1 MISQHEFTLEYF
13 QNRPFKDIPHK
24 VAKADLIAG
33 WAELTGGKVFEDPD
47 RAIRKLHQQGYLVK
61 VTKGLYK
68 FDPEFVKT
76 RDDLEDFSAKI
87 KAQILERDGYKCVVC
102 GKGLESKVDLHVDH
116 IEPKDRGGKAILE
129 NGQTLCSQHNFQK
142 KNLGQVTFS
151 RKVFEQIREKA
162 QADDSPEAKSVIGF
176 ANEVLAVFD
185 KWGH

>member
-1 MISQHEFTLEYF
+1 
-13 QNRPFKDIPHK
+13 
-24 VAKADLIAG
+24 
-33 WAELTGGKVFEDPD
+33 
-47 RAIRKLHQQGYLVK
+47 
-61 VTKGLYK
+61 
-68 FDPEFVKT
+68 
-76 RDDLEDFSAKI
+76 
-87 KAQILERDGYKCVVC
+87 
-102 GKGLESKVDLHVDH
+102 VDLHVDH